1 MYNITAIIPS
11 GRFIHYFLYSSTDN
25 LAYANILIVDY
36 SINEKVKR
44 PRSPKPRLEAATR
57 PEDGAKGGGA
67 ALSRRRRPL
76 KPQRQERRDV
86 REASVAS

>member
-1 MYNITAIIPS
+1 MRPYDRDNIKSQKVKAQ
-11 GRFIHYFLYSSTDN
+11 
-25 LAYANILIVDY
+25 
-36 SINEKVKR
+36 KVKR